1 MKLGEMCT
9 TPINV
14 KGCGDRSIAFDKIK
28 WYASRTEWGDH
39 PGWFAGSGYYKNG
52 YEKSLRHQKN

>member
-1 MKLGEMCT
+1 MCT